1 MIRYFT
7 ICFLLL
13 VICNNCYG
21 QKDVLI
27 LRRRNNNT
35 YYHAGDKIS
44 FQIEEDKSK
53 ITGRILDLTDSTII
67 FEGFEVPL
75 SKITWLY
82 INRKIFTRLLLT
94 AGPAGVG
101 YLFVDLINGGGQIE
115 RVLITSGSLIGI
127 GLIAKLL
134 IRNKIQIKGRT
145 RFVIL
150 NYNK

>member
-13 VICNNCYG
+13 AISDSCYG
-21 QKDVLI
+21 QKDVLV

-44 FQIEEDKSK
+44 FHIEENKSK
-53 ITGRILDLTDSTII
+53 ITGRISDLTDSTII
-67 FEGFEVPL
+67 FESFEVPL

-82 INRKIFTRLLLT
+82 IDSRKLLPRLLLT
-94 AGPAGVG
+94 AGAG
-101 YLFVDLINGGGQIE
+101 YLFVDLINGGAQIE
-115 RVLITSGSLIGI
+115 RVLISSGTLISL
-127 GLIAKLL
+127 GLLAKLL
-134 IRNKIQIKGRT
+134 IRNKIKIKGRT
-145 RFVIL
+145 RFIIL